1 MLNLSAYLR
10 MSKLTLVVAVA
21 RNRVIGLNNALPWH
35 LPNDLQF
42 FKRTTMGKPIIMGRK
57 TYESIGRPLPGRL
70 NIVISRNPELT
81 APGCTVVN
89 SLDAA
94 LQAADPAA
102 EYMLIGGASLY
113 QQALPL
119 AQRLWLTEVAAEP
132 TGDVFF
138 PALDTLEWRE
148 LSREA
153 HPADERHAYGYSFV
167 QLERKTGT

>member
-42 FKRTTMGKPIIMGRK
+42 FKRTTIGKPIIMGRK

-70 NIVISRNPELT
+70 NIVISRNPEFT

-94 LQAADPAA
+94 LQAADRLGAA
-102 EYMLIGGASLY
+102 GHPRR
-113 QQALPL
+113 QA
-119 AQRLWLTEVAAEP
+119 V
-132 TGDVFF
+132 
-138 PALDTLEWRE
+138 
-148 LSREA
+148 
-153 HPADERHAYGYSFV
+153 PADLLPGKLRRHGAVRG
-167 QLERKTGT
+167 